1 MKIANL
7 VAFSALI
14 FLANCK
20 GSPFISGPMPIT
32 EANCNALWQEFRDVK
47 QNSVVLPEAFE
58 GESLVRM
65 GFTSIENLGY
75 DPDMTIRTM
84 AFVSYGRSCVDL
96 LHFIPSNLPLAV
108 EKNMISPDTRKV
120 FEERKKFPQWS
131 EAALAFV
138 AAVEQCEDAVDS
150 PCSIAEIA
158 KYTTSPGTEGL
169 SKAIEKDDSHLI
181 SFGILALGCDDAQVM
196 RMLVAESGKEITC
209 NRITMSSKLSV
220 NRKLRSEMLSARH
233 ASNVYL
239 ESQRQALGLQSVSE
253 PIDVSGVP
261 EATAKTESAA
271 DGALPQGKSAEY
283 TEAYECATEALKD
296 GYGGGSAAYCVGNS
310 RDPSDIEMR
319 AYADAERDFA
329 IK

>member
-1 MKIANL
+1 MKIRKYA
-7 VAFSALI
+7 ALI
-14 FLANCK
+14 ALAFLANCK

-32 EANCNALWQEFRDVK
+32 EANCNALWQEFREVK
-47 QNSVVLPEAFE
+47 QNSVVMPEAFE

-108 EKNMISPDTRKV
+108 EKELISADTRKV
-120 FEERKKFPQWS
+120 FEERRKFPKWS

-138 AAVEQCEDAVDS
+138 AAVEQCEAVVDS
-150 PCSIAEIA
+150 PCTIAQIA
-158 KYTTSPGTEGL
+158 KYTTGTGTEGL
-169 SKAIEKDDSHLI
+169 SEAIEKDDSHLI
-181 SFGILALGCDDAQVM
+181 SFGILALGCNDAQVM
-196 RMLVAESGKEITC
+196 RMLVSESGKDITC

-220 NRKLRSEMLSARH
+220 NRKVRSEMLSARH
-233 ASNVYL
+233 ASDVYL
-239 ESQRQALGLQSVSE
+239 ESQRQALGLQSVTE
-253 PIDVSGVP
+253 PIDVTGKP
-261 EATAKTESAA
+261 EEVAEAETAA
-271 DGALPQGKSAEY
+271 DGAMAQGQSVEY

-310 RDPSDIEMR
+310 RDPSEIEER